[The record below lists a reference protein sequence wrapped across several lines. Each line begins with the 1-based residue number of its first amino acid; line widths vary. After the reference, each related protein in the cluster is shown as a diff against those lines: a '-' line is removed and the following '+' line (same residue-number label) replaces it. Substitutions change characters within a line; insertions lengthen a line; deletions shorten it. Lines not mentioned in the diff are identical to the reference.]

1 MPNHLPNDS
10 SKKKNGFGDL
20 MQSMNEF
27 FHEKPMRGMLQSID
41 EFFTSAANPF
51 QSFPVNLK
59 EHDHHYLIVA
69 ELPGVKKEQINLEVF
84 PNFVTITI
92 TDMLHYTEE
101 NEKHQVIKSKQTMN
115 RSSRTIPFP
124 SVVNEKDVKASYKDG
139 LLQIKVEKQSGKRI
153 SID

>member
-1 MPNHLPNDS
+1 MNSHFSNDP
-10 SKKKNGFGDL
+10 SKKKGFGDL

-41 EFFTSAANPF
+41 DFFTSASNPF
-51 QSFPVNLK
+51 NSFPVDFK
-59 EHDHHYLIVA
+59 ELDDYYLITS

-92 TDMLHYTEE
+92 TNMELYSEE
-101 NEKHQVIKSKQTMN
+101 NEKKQIIRKKQSMN

-124 SVVNEKDVKASYKDG
+124 TTVNEKDVKASYKDG
-139 LLQIKVEKQSGKRI
+139 LLQIKVEKQSGRKI
-153 SID
+153 SIE

>member
-1 MPNHLPNDS
+1 MNSHFSNDS
-10 SKKKNGFGDL
+10 SKKKGFGDL

-41 EFFTSAANPF
+41 DFFSSASNPF
-51 QSFPVNLK
+51 NSFPVDFN
-59 EHDHHYLIVA
+59 EHEDYYLITA

-84 PNFVTITI
+84 PNFVTISVSN
-92 TDMLHYTEE
+92 MELYSEE
-101 NEKHQVIKSKQTMN
+101 NEKNQVIKRKQSMN

-124 SVVNEKDVKASYKDG
+124 TVVNEKDVKASYKDG
-139 LLQIKVEKQSGKRI
+139 LLQIKVEKQTGRKI